1 VPVLVRVRLVVPDR
15 PGALGQV
22 ASAIGAAGADVVQV
36 EVIGSE
42 NGRAVDDVHVQVR
55 DTSHLERVVAEL
67 TATAGVDV
75 EGVLHSPP
83 PVTGHAELE
92 LVARLV
98 AQPER
103 ALRTLVDGAPAA
115 VGAAWAALL
124 GATGNQP
131 LDVVDTLVLPGVHAP
146 DVLPEVA
153 SGLPLR
159 VSSPRLTL
167 EGGRAPAGCVL
178 VPVGTGDPM
187 ALLVV
192 REVGPAFHRSETWR
206 LAEIA
211 RTAGAVAQR
220 TPVAG

>member
-1 VPVLVRVRLVVPDR
+1 MLVRVRLVVPDR

-22 ASAIGAAGADVVQV
+22 ASAIGTAGADVVQV

-42 NGRAVDDVHVQVR
+42 NGRAVDDVHLQVR
-55 DTSHLERVVAEL
+55 DTAHLDRVVTEL
-67 TATAGVDV
+67 ASTAGVDV

-92 LVARLV
+92 LVARVV
-98 AQPER
+98 AQPDR

-115 VGAAWAALL
+115 VGASWAALL
-124 GATGNQP
+124 GATGTRP
-131 LDVVDTLVLPGVHAP
+131 LDVVDTVVLPGVHAP
-146 DVLPEVA
+146 DALPEVA
-153 SGLPLR
+153 GGLPLR

-167 EGGRAPAGCVL
+167 DGGRSPAGSVL
-178 VPVGTGDPM
+178 VPLGTDEPM
-187 ALLVV
+187 ALVVV
-192 REVGPAFHRSETWR
+192 REVGPSFHRSETWR

-220 TPVAG
+220 TPVPG

>member
-1 VPVLVRVRLVVPDR
+1 MLVRVRLVVPDR

-22 ASAIGAAGADVVQV
+22 ASAIGTAGADVVQV

-42 NGRAVDDVHVQVR
+42 NGRAVDDVHLQVR
-55 DTSHLERVVAEL
+55 DTAHLDRVVTEL
-67 TATAGVDV
+67 AAAAGVSV

-98 AQPER
+98 AQPDR

-115 VGAAWAALL
+115 IGAAWAALL
-124 GATGNQP
+124 GATGSRP
-131 LDVVDTLVLPGVHAP
+131 LDVVDTVVLPGVHAP
-146 DVLPEVA
+146 EVLPEV
-153 SGLPLR
+153 SDGLPLR

-167 EGGRAPAGCVL
+167 DGGRSPAGSVL
-178 VPVGTGDPM
+178 VPLGTDEPM
-187 ALLVV
+187 ALVVV
-192 REVGPAFHRSETWR
+192 REVGPSFHRSETWR